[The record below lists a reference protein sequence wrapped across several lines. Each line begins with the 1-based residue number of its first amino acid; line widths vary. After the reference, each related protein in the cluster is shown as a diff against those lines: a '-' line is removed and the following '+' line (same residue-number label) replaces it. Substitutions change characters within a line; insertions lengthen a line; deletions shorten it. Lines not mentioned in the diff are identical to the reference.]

1 MSTLAANLV
10 LEYTVER
17 IFVGDMYGDVPLG
30 LYIVRG
36 ENVVLVGQIVRR
48 AGKNKQTHAHTHIYI
63 HRCPSDSIVSIRAQC
78 VEVEARC
85 LHI

>member
-36 ENVVLVGQIVRR
+36 ENVVLVGQIVRL
-48 AGKNKQTHAHTHIYI
+48 AGKNKQTHTHTHTHTHI
-63 HRCPSDSIVSIRAQC
+63 HT
-78 VEVEARC
+78 
-85 LHI
+85 